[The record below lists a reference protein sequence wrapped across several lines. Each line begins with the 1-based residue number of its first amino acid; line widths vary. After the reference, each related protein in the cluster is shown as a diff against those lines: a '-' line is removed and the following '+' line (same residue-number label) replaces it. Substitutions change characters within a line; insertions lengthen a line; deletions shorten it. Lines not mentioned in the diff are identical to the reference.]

1 MSKKLKYLIKV
12 SLLRKISSK
21 WFLVVNI
28 ILALAIIGLI
38 NIDTIINLFGGDFN
52 KKTKIVVIDHTKQA
66 YQLFSSSIKGVDD
79 LTNEED
85 KECLDKLIVSESK
98 EKEEDLIAK
107 IKDNKE
113 IIIVFEDDQQD
124 VIKARIISN
133 SYLDGVLQQKLIAA
147 INVVKS
153 SLTVLKYNINYEQLA
168 QINTP
173 ALVERIYLDESKT
186 QSEENMN
193 LIMSIVFPTII
204 LPFFFLIIFLIQMLG
219 AEINEEKTTRGME
232 IIISNVSPQT
242 HFTSK
247 VLASNLFVILQ
258 GSVLFI
264 SAMMGIFIR
273 SKVNSTAG
281 SILPE
286 GINIKALWLQLVES
300 GFADKLIYIIPLTLI
315 LIVLSFLAYSLL
327 AGILA
332 SMTTSMEDYQQLQ
345 TPIIFVSFAGYYLS
359 IMAPMFEGSIFIKVI
374 ATLPFFSALMTPA
387 LLVVGQFGIKEVLL
401 AILLL
406 LGLIYLM
413 VTYGMKI
420 YKVGILNYSTTK
432 LWSKMFKAIKQ

>member
-12 SLLRKISSK
+12 SLRRKVASK
-21 WFLVVNI
+21 WFVIVNLILV
-28 ILALAIIGLI
+28 LAIISLI

-52 KKTKIVVIDHTKQA
+52 KKTKIVVVDKTNQS
-66 YQLFSSSIKGVDD
+66 YQLFSSFLKGDNRLSD
-79 LTNEED
+79 ENNE
-85 KECLDKLIVSESK
+85 ECLDKLIINQSD
-98 EKEEDLIAK
+98 EDEASLMDK
-107 IKDNKE
+107 IKDNKM
-113 IIIVFEDDQQD
+113 IIVIFENDEEN
-124 VIKARIISN
+124 IISAKIISN
-133 SYLDGVLQQKLIAA
+133 SYLDGLFQQKIIAA
-147 INVVKS
+147 INTVKS
-153 SLTVLKYNINYEQLA
+153 SLAILKYDINSEELA
-168 QINTP
+168 KINTP
-173 ALVERIYLDESKT
+173 ASIERVYLDESKT

-193 LIMSIVFPTII
+193 LIMSVVFPTII
-204 LPFFFLIIFLIQMLG
+204 LPFFLLIIFLVQTLG

-247 VLASNLFVILQ
+247 IVAGNLFVIIQ
-258 GSVLFI
+258 GGLLFL
-264 SAMMGIFIR
+264 SAILGIFIR
-273 SKVNSTAG
+273 SKVSTTAG

-286 GINIKALWLQLVES
+286 GIDIKGLWLQLVES

-315 LIVLSFLAYSLL
+315 LIMLSFIAYSLL

-332 SMTTSMEDYQQLQ
+332 SMTTSMEDYQQVQ
-345 TPIIFVSFAGYYLS
+345 TPIIFVSLAGYYLS
-359 IMAPMFEGSIFIKVI
+359 IMAPMFEGSILIKTI
-374 ATLPFFSALMTPA
+374 ATLPFFSALMAPA

-413 VTYGMKI
+413 ITYGLKI

-432 LWSKMFKAIKQ
+432 LWTKMFKAIKE